1 MNWIEKLIFDSMKKL
16 LLVCLLISALPVW
29 SQYATKKELNLKQ
42 ISAEN
47 KGKAVFYNSLGM
59 GVLPSEHLMIGGNH
73 ISYRKFGFGLSW
85 RVGLQSILETR
96 EKNFSSVLYENAQKN
111 GWFTGEVS
119 KNYVY
124 NGCLNFVIP
133 ITKKIPFYAG
143 AGFTRIRQ
151 FDAIHPLGD
160 PTVTEWIVN
169 ENETKFDLN
178 FNAGVF
184 VPLTSRVILNVG
196 YDHLPQTVFVGICIA
211 SPYVW
216 EDIDMW

>member
-1 MNWIEKLIFDSMKKL
+1 MKL
-16 LLVCLLISALPVW
+16 
-29 SQYATKKELNLKQ
+29 NQ
-42 ISAEN
+42 ILAEN

-59 GVLPSEHLMIGGNH
+59 GVLPSQQLMIGGNH

-119 KNYVY
+119 KNYAY

-133 ITKKIPFYAG
+133 ITKKIPFYVG
-143 AGFTRIRQ
+143 AGVTRIRQ

-160 PTVTEWIVN
+160 PTVTEWVVN
-169 ENETKFDLN
+169 ENETKFDAN
-178 FNAGVF
+178 FTAGVF
-184 VPLTSRVILNVG
+184 VPLSSRIILNVG